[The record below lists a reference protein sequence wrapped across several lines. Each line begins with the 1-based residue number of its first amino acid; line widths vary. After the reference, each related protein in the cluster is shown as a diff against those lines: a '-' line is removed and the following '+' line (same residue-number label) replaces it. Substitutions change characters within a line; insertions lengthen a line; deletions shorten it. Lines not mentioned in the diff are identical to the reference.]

1 MSLHLLSAYQASS
14 AVLSCFGM
22 EKQHQRLQGFGPS
35 GEDAA
40 DSRRPV
46 LLGDSVTV
54 GVAILNDYID
64 WEASRFAVR
73 SAVVGDVCRLLCL
86 ADVCHRGRDAK
97 DDQDTEMCLQIVP

>member
-1 MSLHLLSAYQASS
+1 MSLLLLSAYQASS
-14 AVLSCFGM
+14 AMLSCSGK

-54 GVAILNDYID
+54 GAAILNDQID
-64 WEASRFAVR
+64 WEASRFVAR
-73 SAVVGDVCRLLCL
+73 SAVVGMS
-86 ADVCHRGRDAK
+86 AASFAWP
-97 DDQDTEMCLQIVP
+97 MCAAIEVKVQKMTKTRKCASQ